1 MIQAHPLG
9 VKPAGN
15 ALLDPDYSR
24 TTCMGQLGLLTDT
37 VLAVVLQELS
47 FSELLALSHTSKALF
62 AYCWFDELW
71 KHHVY
76 QGKVPSDWFGSWRKT
91 ALRLEKEAEIDA
103 SGKVYSDFLF
113 RPYELSQIDYR
124 EHIKQLDLHPISR
137 FSESELSPERFA
149 HGLYRRP
156 FIAQLSRPIAEWSME
171 SLVNKFGD
179 ELFRQEYMEWPL
191 KLYAQYMKKNLDE
204 TPLYLFDCKS
214 AAHKALHFEVPLKE
228 AFGDDHFT
236 LFGEDRPDHQW
247 LIIGPKSSG
256 SSFHKDPNATSA
268 WNSVVSGQKYWIMFP
283 PQQPPPGVWTDAEQS
298 EVTAPV
304 SLAEWFCSGFYDEA
318 LETKG
323 FCHAITKPG
332 ECMYVPSGWWHAVAN
347 LDESIAMTGNFV
359 PKPQLDSVLA
369 FLRDKP
375 GQISGFKRPEHLYE
389 KFSELLHK
397 KGVEHVTAKKRKRID
412 SPPTESP
419 FVFSFSI

>member
-15 ALLDPDYSR
+15 TLLDPSFSR
-24 TTCMGQLGLLTDT
+24 VKYMGQLGFLTDDVLAEVFQELPLLDLLT
-37 VLAVVLQELS
+37 
-47 FSELLALSHTSKALF
+47 LSHTSKALY
-62 AYCWFDELW
+62 AYCWFDEFW
-71 KHHVY
+71 KYHVY
-76 QGKVPSDWFGSWRKT
+76 QGETPPKWYGSWRKT
-91 ALRLEKEAEIDA
+91 ALKLEEEAEIDA

-113 RPYELSQIDYR
+113 RPFELSQIDYR
-124 EHIKQLDLHPISR
+124 KRIKHLDLHLISR
-137 FSESELSPERFA
+137 FAESELSPERFA
-149 HGLYRRP
+149 RGLYKRP
-156 FIAQLSRPIAEWSME
+156 FVAQLSHPIAEWSME
-171 SLVNKFGD
+171 SLVQKFGK
-179 ELFRQEYMEWPL
+179 EIFRQEYMDWPL
-191 KLYAQYMKKNLDE
+191 ELYAQYMKENSDE

-214 AAHKALHFEVPLKE
+214 AAHKALHFDVPLKE

-236 LFGEDRPDHQW
+236 LFGKDRPDHQW

-268 WNSVVSGQKYWIMFP
+268 WNSVVSGEKYWIMFP
-283 PQQPPPGVWTDAEQS
+283 PNQPPPGVWTDAEQS

-318 LETKG
+318 LETRG

-359 PKPQLDSVLA
+359 PKPYLEDVLS

-375 GQISGFKRPEHLYE
+375 DQISGFKRPELLYE
-389 KFSELLHK
+389 KFSLLLEE
-397 KGVEHVTAKKRKRID
+397 KGVEHGTKKQKLSD
-412 SPPTESP
+412 PPPYTP
-419 FVFSFSI
+419 FAFSFSM